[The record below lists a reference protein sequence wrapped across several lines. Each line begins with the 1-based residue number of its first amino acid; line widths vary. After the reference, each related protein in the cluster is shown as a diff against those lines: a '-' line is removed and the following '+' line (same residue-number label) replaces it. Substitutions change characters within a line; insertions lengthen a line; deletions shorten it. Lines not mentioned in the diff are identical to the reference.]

1 MNITPGVTPNPEPH
15 SVEFVQS
22 LKLET
27 QLTPLLGSAASW
39 SHDSEV
45 QSHLSTI
52 RGKAKE
58 SAERLAK
65 ITADLTV
72 TPPVMHNNA
81 FKVASELANTA
92 EATQRFLEGRAKD
105 YMAWSNE
112 IMDKRLSRDPAKE
125 ARYTK
130 VETWIAEQAKNGD
143 GGYRNIREAIEE
155 DPEFAQ
161 VAYNTSYR
169 ILGLPKDHA
178 LDFAEKAVKRWAP
191 EALEYIDRA
200 SELERLAKKYPAF
213 VQSVHASFYS
223 KHELAK
229 MATRFNG

>member
-1 MNITPGVTPNPEPH
+1 MTHTPG
-15 SVEFVQS
+15 SCS
-22 LKLET
+22 LR
-27 QLTPLLGSAASW
+27 QASFG
-39 SHDSEV
+39 
-45 QSHLSTI
+45 I
-52 RGKAKE
+52 AKAKE
-58 SAERLAK
+58 SAERLAR

-72 TPPVMHNNA
+72 TSPVKHNNA
-81 FKVASELANTA
+81 FKVATDLANNA

-112 IMDKRLSRDPAKE
+112 IMDTRLSRDPAKE

-130 VETWIAEQAKNGD
+130 IETWIAEQAKNGD

-161 VAYNTSYR
+161 VVRNTSWR

-178 LDFAEKAVKRWAP
+178 VDFAEKAIKHWAP
-191 EALEYIDRA
+191 EALEYIDR
-200 SELERLAKKYPAF
+200 SLELDRLAKKYPGFIA
-213 VQSVHASFYS
+213 SVHSSFYS